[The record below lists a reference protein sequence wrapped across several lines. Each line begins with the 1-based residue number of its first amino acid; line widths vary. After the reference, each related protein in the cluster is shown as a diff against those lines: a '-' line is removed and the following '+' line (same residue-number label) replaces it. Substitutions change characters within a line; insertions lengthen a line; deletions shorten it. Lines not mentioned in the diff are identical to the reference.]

1 MELYQVFHHVSQQQ
15 LLLLQYN
22 ILTMASKVIISIK
35 LTVSGPNVGPF
46 DIIDAFE
53 NVLAS
58 DISKEQL
65 VTGTTFFLDD
75 DQTFVILKSKGDC
88 NFEKIVTIKDIPN
101 EEWQNSN
108 YVEIGGGCIWTHL
121 KNEKIYNYFY
131 GNISPYIIE
140 YPFSYNYNDE
150 ILQNVKDYSEVYT
163 YLTNENEGYNNNKVQ
178 IDNKWFNKAVL
189 YNGQQSSGILELV
202 PKPKNDLSS
211 YMKYPI
217 LNKESKTITFT
228 KSDSFYQYNTFW
240 ALEKDNKLP
249 MFNSSCKSLSLDKE
263 VNQSNMNY
271 GKQSFKKSPLR
282 AKDLKVRHILD
293 NSSTTLI
300 VSQFIITPSQISY
313 K

>member
-1 MELYQVFHHVSQQQ
+1 
-15 LLLLQYN
+15 
-22 ILTMASKVIISIK
+22 MATKVVISIK

-46 DIIDAFE
+46 DVIDAFGNILLSDLSKQQLTE
-53 NVLAS
+53 GAS
-58 DISKEQL
+58 
-65 VTGTTFFLDD
+65 FLLDE

-88 NFEKIVTIKDIPN
+88 SFEKQVVLKDISS
-101 EEWQNSN
+101 EEWQSSN
-108 YVEIGGGCIWTHL
+108 YVERGSGCIWTHL

-140 YPFSYNYNDE
+140 YPFAYKYNDE
-150 ILQNVKDYSEVYT
+150 ILQNVKDYSKVYT
-163 YLTNENEGYNNNKVQ
+163 YLPNITGGYDDNRKVQ
-178 IDNKWFNKAVL
+178 VDDKWFNKAVL

-217 LNKESKTITFT
+217 LNDESKTITFT
-228 KSDSFYQYNTFW
+228 KNDSFYQYNTFW
-240 ALEKDNKLP
+240 ALQKDDELP
-249 MFNSSCKSLSLDKE
+249 MFNSSCKSLSIDKE
-263 VNQSNMNY
+263 VNQENMNY

-293 NSSTTLI
+293 DSSTTHI